1 MKPALRVKQVLLK
14 IEHVLVGLALVCSC
28 SKASDATSGKQMPKL
43 PPPPHV
49 QPAGLRILVELDG
62 KEAPAIDAARLEALK
77 PDFQDSERRAWRLTT
92 LLGPWSANN
101 VVAVTGENDVT
112 VQFHRTPDEK
122 EPQPALLLTRRGDAV
137 ALLVDPADPFPS
149 YHGQGRRLG
158 RPGDPMP
165 RIAGVKKIR
174 VFQEK

>member
-1 MKPALRVKQVLLK
+1 MMKTLLFVVFALGCQ
-14 IEHVLVGLALVCSC
+14 
-28 SKASDATSGKQMPKL
+28 KASDANSAKQMPKL

-49 QPAGLRILVELDG
+49 QPTVNVTVEIAG
-62 KEAPAIDAARLEALK
+62 KPAPVIDSQRLSSVKA
-77 PDFQDSERRAWRLTT
+77 DFEDSERRAWRLST
-92 LLGPWSANN
+92 LLGPLDEKS

-112 VQFHRTPDEK
+112 VQFRRAPNEK
-122 EPQPALLLTRRGDAV
+122 EPQPALLLTRRGELV

-165 RIAGVKKIR
+165 RIAGVRKIR
-174 VFQEK
+174 VYQEEGHAAPLKQK